1 MHCHY
6 ELCFL
11 IHLNIL
17 VCFGSVDFFNLIRY
31 KQYIRF
37 SFLCVVQ
44 TDLQRAI
51 ENEEK
56 LKLAQ
61 TAEMQ
66 EVENYV
72 EHIRHLSDE
81 REALIQELETENDQL
96 KQEIES
102 LKHDQNGETPPP

>member
-1 MHCHY
+1 M
-6 ELCFL
+6 L
-11 IHLNIL
+11 
-17 VCFGSVDFFNLIRY
+17 
-31 KQYIRF
+31 
-37 SFLCVVQ
+37 Q

-56 LKLAQ
+56 LKIAQ

-96 KQEIES
+96 KSEIDS
-102 LKHDQNGETPPP
+102 LKQDQNGESNSPLSPWGCIINSHRR

>member
-1 MHCHY
+1 MNQY
-6 ELCFL
+6 L
-11 IHLNIL
+11 
-17 VCFGSVDFFNLIRY
+17 SNLY
-31 KQYIRF
+31 AANKKEFQYPTDC
-37 SFLCVVQ
+37 LLLLQ

-102 LKHDQNGETPPP
+102 LKADQNGEYTETECVEL

>member
-1 MHCHY
+1 M
-6 ELCFL
+6 
-11 IHLNIL
+11 
-17 VCFGSVDFFNLIRY
+17 
-31 KQYIRF
+31 
-37 SFLCVVQ
+37 CVVQ

-102 LKHDQNGETPPP
+102 LKHDQNGETPPPTNHPHSTACWCIEMAKICRIY